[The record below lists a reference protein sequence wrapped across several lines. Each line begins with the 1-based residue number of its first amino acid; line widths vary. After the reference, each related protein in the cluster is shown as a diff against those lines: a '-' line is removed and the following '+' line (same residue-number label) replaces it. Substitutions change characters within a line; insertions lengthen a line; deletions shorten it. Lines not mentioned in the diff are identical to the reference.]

1 MSDKM
6 YPIPFGE
13 MINWILSEYKK
24 EKSIF
29 GVHKLYKKNDQQ
41 TLSIFGEMLET
52 PFGPAAGPH
61 NQLAQN
67 IICLL
72 YTSSFRMCQSNV
84 HAQTGHQ
91 TDNPLRYR

>member
-29 GVHKLYKKNDQQ
+29 GVHKLYKKKRPAD
-41 TLSIFGEMLET
+41 TLNF
-52 PFGPAAGPH
+52 
-61 NQLAQN
+61 
-67 IICLL
+67 
-72 YTSSFRMCQSNV
+72 
-84 HAQTGHQ
+84 
-91 TDNPLRYR
+91 